1 MKRTLEVLDGS
12 VVNPNLHDAD
22 ILGMMLKGED
32 LVLTVRL
39 VDGVL
44 IDLIFHKVYRLIA
57 NGFREGNVVLDFEI
71 TTAEDIVIE
80 DVQVFYASKTND
92 SASFLCVKAKS
103 ENKIVAKISSSYGCE
118 IACLCDAVLL

>member
-80 DVQVFYASKTND
+80 DVQVFYA
-92 SASFLCVKAKS
+92 
-103 ENKIVAKISSSYGCE
+103 
-118 IACLCDAVLL
+118 